1 MIPKEIKKMN
11 QEADPQAG
19 VSTKARKAKPEGQ
32 SGEQKFEYRF
42 ATDNLVRDAV
52 EAEGAAKKSI
62 AAQCG
67 HPSALSDNE
76 RHSNSGGDSESAT
89 DPGNCK
95 KR

>member
-1 MIPKEIKKMN
+1 MIPKEIKKII

-19 VSTKARKAKPEGQ
+19 VSTKARKSKPEGQ

-42 ATDNLVRDAV
+42 STDNPVRDAV
-52 EAEGAAKKSI
+52 EVEGAAKKSI

-67 HPSALSDNE
+67 HPPALSDNAP
-76 RHSNSGGDSESAT
+76 HSNSGGDSNSAT
-89 DPGNCK
+89 DPGNYK